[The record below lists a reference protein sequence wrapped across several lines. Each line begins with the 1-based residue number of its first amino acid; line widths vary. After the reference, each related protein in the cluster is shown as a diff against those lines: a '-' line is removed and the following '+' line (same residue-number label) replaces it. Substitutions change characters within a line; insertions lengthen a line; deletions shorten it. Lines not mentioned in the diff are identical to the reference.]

1 MEYKNNN
8 KNNSLDSS
16 NLSNNYSF
24 KRISNPQTST
34 ETINKNK
41 GISHDGSPNF
51 GRFQNVGNNKKTKY
65 FYSCPAKETVYQDH
79 DTVIEHVDNMLSEI
93 RGDPWVW
100 IFDSNGFGVKHYL
113 EIRTAQSLA
122 KLISDK
128 YSDSLQQIVVLNP
141 SWHMRLT
148 LNVIWPFLSD
158 KIKNT
163 ILIK

>member
-1 MEYKNNN
+1 MEKNNN
-8 KNNSLDSS
+8 KINSLND
-16 NLSNNYSF
+16 YSF
-24 KRISNPQTST
+24 KRISNPREEKQKIL
-34 ETINKNK
+34 E
-41 GISHDGSPNF
+41 
-51 GRFQNVGNNKKTKY
+51 NVDSFNEKTKY
-65 FYSCPAKETVYQDH
+65 FYSCPAKAPEYQDH

-100 IFDSNGFGVKHYL
+100 MFDSNGFGVKHYL

-148 LNVIWPFLSD
+148 LNVVWPFLSD
-158 KIKNT
+158 KIKNS